1 MIKVNH
7 PILGEIAFTFY
18 IENNLNNYS
27 HYYASDPLRMISK
40 QIDKIQDQI
49 SDYKIKASVL
59 NTLEGEGIS
68 INSKQYKGIVFEIT
82 PRGAYAYVPRGQE
95 LTDKARTWL
104 RENFADW
111 MLTEAQK
118 IKQDLFKQS
127 QEEFWA
133 KAQTEM
139 MEYKEN
145 LSKGISK
152 MESIINSIN

>member
-27 HYYASDPLRMISK
+27 HYYVGDPLWMISK
-40 QIDKIQDQI
+40 QMDKIQDQI
-49 SDYKIKASVL
+49 SNYRIKASVL
-59 NTLEGEGIS
+59 NTLESEGIS
-68 INSKQYKGIVFEIT
+68 INNKQYKGIVFEIT
-82 PRGAYAYVPRGQE
+82 PRGAYAYVSRGQE
-95 LTDKARTWL
+95 LTDKAKTWL

-111 MLTEAQK
+111 MFTEAQK
-118 IKQDLFKQS
+118 IRQDLFKQS

-133 KAQTEM
+133 KAQAEM

-152 MESIINSIN
+152 IENIINSIN